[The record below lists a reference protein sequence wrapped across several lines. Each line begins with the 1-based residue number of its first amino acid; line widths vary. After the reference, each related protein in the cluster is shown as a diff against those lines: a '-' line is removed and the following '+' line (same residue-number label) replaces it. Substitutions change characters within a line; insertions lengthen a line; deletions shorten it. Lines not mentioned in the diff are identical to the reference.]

1 MKFKWE
7 WIVLRL
13 FYLFS
18 TLSLLLMLCPFISE
32 AYDVIYAVNCGGP
45 KHTDRYG
52 IKYVADNHKVGI
64 ASEFGRTL
72 TISRV
77 HPDDMI
83 LYQTERYHTTSF
95 SYDIPIVDEGEY
107 ILITKFAEVYFTH
120 PNGKVLGN
128 NLCVSFLI

>member
-1 MKFKWE
+1 MMFAWDR
-7 WIVLRL
+7 VLYRL
-13 FYLFS
+13 LYLFS
-18 TLSLLLMLCPFISE
+18 SLSVLLMLCPLLSE

-52 IKYVADNHKVGI
+52 IKSSTDSNKVGI

-77 HPDDMI
+77 HPADMI

-95 SYDIPIVDEGEY
+95 SYDIPINTEGEFM
-107 ILITKFAEVYFTH
+107 LITKFAEVYFTH
-120 PNGKVLGN
+120 PGGKVR
-128 NLCVSFLI
+128 VE